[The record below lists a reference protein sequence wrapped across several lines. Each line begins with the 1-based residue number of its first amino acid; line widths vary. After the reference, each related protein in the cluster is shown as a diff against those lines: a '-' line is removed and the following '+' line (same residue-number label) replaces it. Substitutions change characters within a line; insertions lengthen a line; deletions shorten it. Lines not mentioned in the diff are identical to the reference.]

1 MSSSSKDYEVGYM
14 RPPKETRW
22 KKGQSGNPARR
33 YRTRHLSDLEMIDRH
48 LLRPIDV
55 VENGE
60 TKKVPALRVI
70 VLKLWQQELAGSRR
84 ALSVRLKY
92 EAIAQ
97 EVAERGVEVELVEND
112 YTRALA
118 AGLMPEGTGDE

>member
-22 KKGQSGNPARR
+22 KEGQCGNPARQ
-33 YRTRHLSDLEMIDRH
+33 YRTRPLSEIEMIDRH
-48 LLRPIDV
+48 LLRRIDV
-55 VENGE
+55 VEKGE
-60 TKKVPALRVI
+60 TRRVPALRVI

-92 EAIAQ
+92 EAIAR
-97 EVAERGVEVELVEND
+97 EAAERGVEVELVESD

-118 AGLMPEGTGDE
+118 AGLLPEGTDDE

>member
-1 MSSSSKDYEVGYM
+1 
-14 RPPKETRW
+14 
-22 KKGQSGNPARR
+22 
-33 YRTRHLSDLEMIDRH
+33 MIDRH
-48 LLRPIDV
+48 LLRRIDV
-55 VENGE
+55 VEKGE
-60 TKKVPALRVI
+60 KKKVPALRVI

-97 EVAERGVEVELVEND
+97 EAAERGVEVELVESD

-118 AGLMPEGTGDE
+118 AGLSPEGTDDE

>member
-1 MSSSSKDYEVGYM
+1 MSPSSKDYEVGYM
-14 RPPKETRW
+14 RTPKATRW
-22 KKGQSGNPARR
+22 KEGQCGNPARQ
-33 YRTRHLSDLEMIDRH
+33 YRTRPLSEIEMIDKH

-55 VENGE
+55 VKKGE
-60 TKKVPALRVI
+60 RKKVPALEVI

-97 EVAERGVEVELVEND
+97 EAAERGVDVELVE
-112 YTRALA
+112 
-118 AGLMPEGTGDE
+118 

>member
-1 MSSSSKDYEVGYM
+1 
-14 RPPKETRW
+14 
-22 KKGQSGNPARR
+22 
-33 YRTRHLSDLEMIDRH
+33 MIDGH

-55 VENGE
+55 IEKGE
-60 TKKVPALRVI
+60 TKKIPALKVI

-97 EVAERGVEVELVEND
+97 EAAERGIEVELVESD

-118 AGLMPEGTGDE
+118 GRLSPEGTDNE